1 MKKLNP
7 FFLMLFAIL
16 IITACG
22 TNEKTEEEKA
32 AEKITDATDKL
43 TDNLENI
50 SKNIE
55 GGLAGALSQIEDAV
69 GNLQDESDTKK
80 KPLNFRKLKELL
92 PESTS
97 GFSRTSSSGEST
109 GMAGFN
115 VSTAKAK
122 YEDGDKKV
130 DVDIVD
136 AGGIGMAMMGLAAWS
151 MVEIDKESDNGFER
165 TTTYKGNKAFE
176 KCDNE
181 RCEFSVF
188 VAKRFIMT
196 IKGRGKNITID
207 DLHDIANGIGL
218 DNLEDLKDE
227 EG

>member
-7 FFLMLFAIL
+7 SFLLLFVL
-16 IITACG
+16 LLFTACG
-22 TNEKTEEEKA
+22 SNEKTEEEKA

-43 TDNLENI
+43 TENMENV
-50 SKNIE
+50 SKDIE
-55 GGLAGALSQIEDAV
+55 GGLAGALNQLEDAV
-69 GNLQDESDTKK
+69 GNLQDESGTKK

-92 PESTS
+92 PESVS
-97 GFSRTSSSGEST
+97 GFTRTNSSGEST

-122 YEDGDKKV
+122 YEDGDKKI

-136 AGGIGMAMMGLAAWS
+136 AGGVGMAMMGLAAWS
-151 MVEIDKESDNGFER
+151 MVQIDKESDNGFER

-176 KCDNE
+176 KCDKD

-196 IKGRGKNITID
+196 VKGRNVKID
-207 DLHDIANGIGL
+207 DLHNVADGIGL
-218 DNLEDLKDE
+218 SKLESMKDD

>member
-7 FFLMLFAIL
+7 LFLMFFAVL
-16 IITACG
+16 VITACG
-22 TNEKTEEEKA
+22 SNEKTESEKA
-32 AEKITDATDKL
+32 AEKLNEDI
-43 TDNLENI
+43 ENVA
-50 SKNIE
+50 NDLE
-55 GGLAGALSQIEDAV
+55 GGLAGALSQLENAV
-69 GNLQDESDTKK
+69 DNLQDESGTKK
-80 KPLNFRKLKELL
+80 KPLNFRKLKDLL
-92 PESTS
+92 PESAS

-115 VSTAKAK
+115 VSTAKAQ
-122 YEDGDKKV
+122 YEDGDKKI

-136 AGGIGMAMMGLAAWS
+136 AGGVGMAMMGLAAWS
-151 MVEIDKESDNGFER
+151 MIEVDKESDNGFER

-176 KCDNE
+176 KCNNG

-196 IKGRGKNITID
+196 IKGRNVEIG
-207 DLHDIANGIGL
+207 DLHDIADDIGL